1 MPAPLGDQT
10 LETPVIPGA
19 KPTLPKPKIEYE
31 PDKKTA
37 STDESEAPEAVSSN
51 VEVGAPA
58 GAGEIPR
65 LTEQEHVDAL
75 QPGSP
80 FYWQDHPNAYAKV

>member
-1 MPAPLGDQT
+1 VPP
-10 LETPVIPGA
+10 
-19 KPTLPKPKIEYE
+19 
-31 PDKKTA
+31 KKTA
-37 STDESEAPEAVSSN
+37 STDQTGEQVAENEAPEEVGSN

-75 QPGSP
+75 APGSP